1 MKQQQ
6 KGFKTTKKLLPHYIM
21 LEKKKTGLMGER
33 TGSRMR
39 HFGDT

>member
-21 LEKKKTGLMGER
+21 LEKKTGLMGER